1 MKEEAAVVDLKV
13 DLVAKE
19 EAAVHHT
26 AKEEVVAVANV
37 LKVASEDVKAAAVI
51 QVVLEEEETASTV

>member
-1 MKEEAAVVDLKV
+1 
-13 DLVAKE
+13 
-19 EAAVHHT
+19 
-26 AKEEVVAVANV
+26 VANV

>member
-1 MKEEAAVVDLKV
+1 VVDLKV